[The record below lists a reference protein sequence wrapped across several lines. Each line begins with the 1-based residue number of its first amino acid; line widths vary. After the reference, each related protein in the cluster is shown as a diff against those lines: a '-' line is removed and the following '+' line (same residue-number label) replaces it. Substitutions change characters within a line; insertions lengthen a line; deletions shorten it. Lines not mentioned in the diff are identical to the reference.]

1 MADEHRRADLRLA
14 ANQFVSVFELFLVV
28 AHTESDEDI
37 RVQSDIS
44 EKAL

>member
-28 AHTESDEDI
+28 ARYESEDI